1 MPGIATMV
9 ITSSVIL
16 ETVLRMCGDM
26 VDPKGRGCRTFHTTT
41 EQYDEKETQHSRYRD
56 SVCEVQIWQKADT
69 SSGDKKL
76 GHKANGKVSAHQ
88 GATRQ
93 GEELAKRGL

>member
-1 MPGIATMV
+1 MMKKKLSIADTGIRSAK
-9 ITSSVIL
+9 SKS
-16 ETVLRMCGDM
+16 G
-26 VDPKGRGCRTFHTTT
+26 K
-41 EQYDEKETQHSRYRD
+41 
-56 SVCEVQIWQKADT
+56 KADT
-69 SSGDKKL
+69 SSGDKKI